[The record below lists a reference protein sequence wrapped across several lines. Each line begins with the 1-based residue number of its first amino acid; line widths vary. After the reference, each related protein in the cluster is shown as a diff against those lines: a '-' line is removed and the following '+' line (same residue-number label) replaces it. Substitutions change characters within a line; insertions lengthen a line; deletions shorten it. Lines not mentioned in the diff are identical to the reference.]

1 VRDETRGRTRDP
13 IQPRPLPPLR
23 LRRARFACFA
33 PARRGEVG
41 LGPRSPP
48 SIRFSGLRSARVRIP
63 AAVLSWRCRVCRFGG
78 QGGDRNGRA
87 GVQGHLLLLHPRA
100 APREHAP
107 RQRRCRCV
115 LYSLPLMLHA
125 RSLCMLRCALPR
137 LLARY
142 GTRECF
148 PLAISGGCIS
158 LSDRPFR
165 C

>member
-1 VRDETRGRTRDP
+1 
-13 IQPRPLPPLR
+13 
-23 LRRARFACFA
+23 
-33 PARRGEVG
+33 

-48 SIRFSGLRSARVRIP
+48 SIRVSVLRSARVRIP

-158 LSDRPFR
+158 LSDRPFPLLILPIFAPEFAASDDLGAVSFSDCSR
-165 C
+165 VPANRLRIRD